1 MKSFTEFLNEASKSL
16 KKEFQK
22 VFDAYNAKVKK
33 TRNVEVYYI
42 PVYNEEYG
50 VFLNRHSSP
59 LLELGMMYQL
69 DSITNYKTKEPIVK
83 NATKAVNGLVLCLE
97 NEEGLKFITKA
108 LAELDKTGDYNKFVN
123 DYREIGKRILANR

>member
-50 VFLNRHSSP
+50 VFLNRQSSP
-59 LLELGMMYQL
+59 LLELGMTYQL
-69 DSITNYKTKEPIVK
+69 DSIINYKTKEPIVK
-83 NATKAVNGLVLCLE
+83 NATKMANGLVLCLE

-108 LAELDKTGDYNKFVN
+108 LAELDKTGDYTKFVN

>member
-22 VFDAYNAKVKK
+22 VFDSYNAKVKK
-33 TRNVEVYYI
+33 SRSVEVYYI

-69 DSITNYKTKEPIVK
+69 DSIENYKTKEPIVK
-83 NATKAVNGLVLCLE
+83 NATKMANGLVFCLE

-108 LAELDKTGDYNKFVN
+108 LSELDKTGDYDKFIKS
-123 DYREIGKRILANR
+123 YREHTKPILANR

>member
-1 MKSFTEFLNEASKSL
+1 MKSFTEFLHEASKSL

-22 VFDAYNAKVKK
+22 VFDTYNAKVKK

-50 VFLNRHSSP
+50 IFLNRHSSP

-83 NATKAVNGLVLCLE
+83 NATKAANGLVLCLE